1 MMKTAIENHQHLIV
15 EGCYVPFDWRKDF
28 DEDYLSSI
36 HFICLAMTDS
46 YIDAHFEEIKDHAS
60 DIESRLEDSYC
71 TIDSMKAEN
80 WKYIEGFQ
88 QAGENIV
95 LINTDYEKAI
105 RAVLEKIDGQ

>member
-1 MMKTAIENHQHLIV
+1 MELWDLYNGHRQLTGHDHV
-15 EGCYVPFDWRKDF
+15 
-28 DEDYLSSI
+28 
-36 HFICLAMTDS
+36 
-46 YIDAHFEEIKDHAS
+46 EEIKDHAS

-71 TIDSMKAEN
+71 TNDSMKAEN

-105 RAVLEKIDGQ
+105 RAVLEKKDDQ